1 MKLIVRLAVM
11 LIGVLCCVSSLGAAS
26 SGVKNPPA
34 TVDQPGNESTLNQLK
49 LTGKAKQRLGI
60 VAVPVQR
67 RKVVRYRKYSGEMTL
82 PVLVANPDSDESENN
97 QSVQAIISAM
107 NPFEI
112 ARIAESQIDAD
123 GRVNAAKVRLK
134 AARIVL
140 KRAEKLVADR
150 AGSQKALDQARADYA
165 IAAADLKTMKNRR
178 AMLGPPVLAMQAQN
192 ELWLRVSVFVNDV
205 DDLNLDAPVRVGR
218 LGANLGAMQSL
229 AQPISA
235 APQFARADS
244 STVDIFYQLQNTDE
258 KYRPNQRVGVE
269 IPLLD
274 KSAGL
279 VVPRSA
285 ILHDIHGN
293 TWLYVKVDDLTFERR
308 RVKVL
313 YSQDGMA
320 VLGEGL
326 TDGVQVVTDGAAEL
340 FGTEFGVGK

>member
-1 MKLIVRLAVM
+1 MKLIVWSVVV
-11 LIGVLCCVSSLGAAS
+11 LIGFFCYVSSLGAAS
-26 SGVKNPPA
+26 SGGNNPPA
-34 TVDQPGNESTLNQLK
+34 KVDRPGDEARLNQLK
-49 LTGKAKQRLGI
+49 LTSKAKQRLGI
-60 VAVPVQR
+60 VTVPVQTR
-67 RKVVRYRKYSGEMTL
+67 DMVRYRKYSGEITL
-82 PVLVANPDSDESENN
+82 PVSIGHHDSEDRKTN

-107 NPFEI
+107 NPFEL

-123 GRVNAAKVRLK
+123 GRVNAAEVRLK

-178 AMLGPPVLAMQAQN
+178 AMLGPPVLATQAQN
-192 ELWLRVSVFVNDV
+192 DLWLRVSVFVNDV
-205 DDLNLDAPVRVGR
+205 DELNLDAPARVGR
-218 LGANLGAMQSL
+218 LGANLGAMQTQ

-235 APQFARADS
+235 APKFARAGS
-244 STVDIFYQLQNTDE
+244 STVDIFYQIQNTDE

-269 IPLLD
+269 IPLRD

-279 VVPRSA
+279 VVPRST

-293 TWLYVKVDDLTFERR
+293 TWVYAQVKDLTFERR

-313 YSQDGMA
+313 YSRDGMA
-320 VLGEGL
+320 VLGGGL
-326 TDGVQVVTDGAAEL
+326 ADGVQVVTDGAAEL